1 MKVEGFIWLEQYVD
15 KLETKHNV
23 TPEEAEEV
31 FYNNPSIR
39 KVEKGY
45 RRGEHVYRALGRT
58 MAGRYLF
65 VLFIYKP
72 SSQYVLVVS
81 ARDMDESER
90 KSYDR

>member
-65 VLFIYKP
+65 VLFIYKL